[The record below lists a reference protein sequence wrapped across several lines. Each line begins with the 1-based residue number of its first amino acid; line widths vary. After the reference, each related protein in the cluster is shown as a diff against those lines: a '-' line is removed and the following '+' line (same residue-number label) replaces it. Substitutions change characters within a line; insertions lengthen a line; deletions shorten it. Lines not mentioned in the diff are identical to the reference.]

1 MFCIDNV
8 LQGVVFY
15 KLQSVVKG
23 GEDMEKNVNISDA
36 EMKVMNKIWEMQ
48 GMVTV
53 QEMVEILNEEGEEWA
68 YQTVATFL
76 RRLEVKGVLSS
87 TKKAKKLSYFP
98 LISKEQYEKKEAKWF
113 IDSKFSGS
121 LRNFLVAF
129 SGNKKLGENDIKEL
143 KDWLNE
149 FDD

>member
-1 MFCIDNV
+1 
-8 LQGVVFY
+8 
-15 KLQSVVKG
+15 
-23 GEDMEKNVNISDA
+23 MEKNSSISDA

-48 GMVTV
+48 RMVTV
-53 QEMVEILNEEGEEWA
+53 QEMVDIFNEEGEEWA

-76 RRLEVKGVLSS
+76 KRLEAKGVLSS
-87 TKKAKKLSYFP
+87 TKKGKILSYFP
-98 LISKEQYEKKEAKWF
+98 LLSKEQYEKRIARGF
-113 IDSKFSGS
+113 VDSKFSGS

-143 KDWLNE
+143 KDWLDE

>member
-1 MFCIDNV
+1 
-8 LQGVVFY
+8 
-15 KLQSVVKG
+15 
-23 GEDMEKNVNISDA
+23 MEKNGNISDS
-36 EMKVMNKIWEMQ
+36 EMKIMNKIWEMQ
-48 GMVTV
+48 RMVTV
-53 QEMVEILNEEGEEWA
+53 QEMVDIFNKEGEEWA

-76 RRLEVKGVLSS
+76 KRLEAKGVLSS
-87 TKKAKKLSYFP
+87 TKKGKILSYFP
-98 LISKEQYEKKEAKWF
+98 LLSKDQYEKRIARGF

>member
-76 RRLEVKGVLSS
+76 KRLEAKNILAS
-87 TKKAKKLSYFP
+87 TKKGNKLCYYP
-98 LISKEQYEKKEAKWF
+98 LVSKEQYEKREARGFVKN
-113 IDSKFSGS
+113 KFRGS
-121 LRNFLVAF
+121 LKEFLVAF
-129 SGNKKLGENDIKEL
+129 SGSDSMDEKDIKDL
-143 KDWLNE
+143 KEWLHE

>member
-1 MFCIDNV
+1 
-8 LQGVVFY
+8 
-15 KLQSVVKG
+15 
-23 GEDMEKNVNISDA
+23 MEKNSNISDA

-48 GMVTV
+48 EMVTV
-53 QEMVEILNEEGEEWA
+53 QEMVDILNEEGEEWA

-76 RRLEVKGVLSS
+76 RRLEAKGILSS

-98 LISKEQYEKKEAKWF
+98 LLSKEQYEKREARGF
-113 IDSKFSGS
+113 VDSKFSGS
-121 LRNFLVAF
+121 LRSFLVAF

-143 KDWLNE
+143 KDWLDE

>member
-1 MFCIDNV
+1 
-8 LQGVVFY
+8 
-15 KLQSVVKG
+15 
-23 GEDMEKNVNISDA
+23 MEKNSSISDA

-48 GMVTV
+48 RMVTV
-53 QEMVEILNEEGEEWA
+53 QEMVDIFNEEGEEWA

-76 RRLEVKGVLSS
+76 KRLEAKGVLSS
-87 TKKAKKLSYFP
+87 TKKGKILSYFP
-98 LISKEQYEKKEAKWF
+98 LLSKEQYEKRVARGF
-113 IDSKFSGS
+113 VDSKFSGS

-143 KDWLNE
+143 KDWLDE